1 MKMAQIVKKS
11 LENVEEYK
19 AERRRQQSLFWLCF
33 KFLLKFKVK
42 MKKNR
47 GIDEK
52 IKYTLKDCLTVSQSW
67 LSPCYE
73 KQAGEIILFAL

>member
-1 MKMAQIVKKS
+1 MAQIVKKS
-11 LENVEEYK
+11 LGNVEAYK
-19 AERRRQQSLFWLCF
+19 AEREREQALFWICF

-52 IKYTLKDCLTVSQSW
+52 LKYTLKDCMTLSQSW
-67 LSPCYE
+67 LTPSCE